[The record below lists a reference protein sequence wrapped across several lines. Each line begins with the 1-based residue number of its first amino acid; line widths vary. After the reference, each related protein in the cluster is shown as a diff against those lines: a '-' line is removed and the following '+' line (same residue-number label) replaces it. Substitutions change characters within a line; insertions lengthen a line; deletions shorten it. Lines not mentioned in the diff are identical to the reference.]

1 MKKLWILEIAGL
13 AAGLQLGAM
22 PVAAGGGG
30 GFGAGPCAGFSAGD
44 QLVMRDNCFDGVAH
58 FAPSRSTLVVVNQ
71 GILPHSFTA
80 VDGSFDTGVLQP
92 GETAEIPLPDD
103 AAVRVH
109 CTLHGSA
116 EGAGMAGVLLVG
128 NPSLHAPEFGI
139 TKGIFPPAA
148 AHSAEPITAEEQGRA
163 QELPGAASA
172 PTGSRSMLMAGMA
185 TGGLLGAFAIGLGSR
200 AWSRRKRGD

>member
-1 MKKLWILEIAGL
+1 MKKLWILGITGL
-13 AAGLQLGAM
+13 AVGLQLGAT
-22 PVAAGGGG
+22 PAAAGGGG
-30 GFGAGPCAGFSAGD
+30 GIGAGPCAGFSAGD

-103 AAVRVH
+103 AVVRVH

-116 EGAGMAGVLLVG
+116 EGAGMAGVVLVG
-128 NPSLHAPEFGI
+128 DPGLHALELAI
-139 TKGIFPPAA
+139 AKGVFPPAA
-148 AHSAEPITAEEQGRA
+148 AQSAEPISAEDQAGA
-163 QELPGAASA
+163 LKLPGAASA
-172 PTGSRSMLMAGMA
+172 LTGNRGTLMAGMA
-185 TGGLLGAFAIGLGSR
+185 TGGLLGAFAIGLGNQVYSK
-200 AWSRRKRGD
+200 RRRD